1 MTEIRVFAPATVAN
15 VGSGFDVLGFALS
28 DIGDHI
34 TVRKTQTPGMKILSI
49 DGADNLPLDP
59 KKNVA
64 TVAVQ
69 ALLDTYDQVVDVGF
83 EFELVKKVSA
93 GSGMGSSASSSAAAV
108 MAVNE
113 LLGRP
118 YGKSELVV
126 FAMQGESLASGT
138 PHADNVAPSLL
149 GGFTLIQSY
158 DPLRIIP
165 LQYPT
170 NLIATIVHPHIEVK
184 TADSKRILRQHIP
197 LKTAITQW
205 ANVGGLVAG
214 LAQENYELIGHSLKD
229 VVAEP
234 TRSMLI
240 PLYDQVKEMALEN
253 GALGCNISGSGPSMF
268 MLSHSQE
275 IAHKLA
281 DKLREM
287 YIKENLDCD
296 VYVSK
301 INPDGATI
309 L

>member
-1 MTEIRVFAPATVAN
+1 MNEIRVFAPATVAN

-28 DIGDHI
+28 DIGDII
-34 TVRKTQTPGMKILSI
+34 TVRKTDHLGLHIKSI
-49 DGADNLPLDP
+49 EGADNLPLDS
-59 KKNVA
+59 KKNVS
-64 TVAVQ
+64 TVAAQ
-69 ALLDTYDQVVDVGF
+69 ALLDSYSNTLDFGF

-93 GSGMGSSASSSAAAV
+93 GSGMGSSASSSAAAI

-118 YGKSELVV
+118 YSKTELVV

-165 LQYPT
+165 LHYPKD
-170 NLIATIVHPHIEVK
+170 LVATVVHPHIEVK
-184 TADSKRILRQHIP
+184 TSDSKRILRQHIP

-234 TRSMLI
+234 TRSILI
-240 PLYDQVKEMALEN
+240 PLYEQVKEMAHKN

-268 MLSHSQE
+268 MLSQSLDT
-275 IAHKLA
+275 AHKLA
-281 DKLREM
+281 DELRVLYSE
-287 YIKENLDCD
+287 EQLDCD
-296 VYVSK
+296 VYVSN
-301 INPDGATI
+301 INPDGAI
-309 L
+309 LL